1 MTIRPFFAG
10 RVFDPEAITVMSVAF
25 ERACATMGLRHD
37 TDDQATGLV
46 AEKIIQ
52 LFQRGVDDAETLHS
66 LAVKELTGRE

>member
-10 RVFDPEAITVMSVAF
+10 RVFEPETITVMSVAF
-25 ERACATMGLRHD
+25 ERACADMGLRADSNDH
-37 TDDQATGLV
+37 ATALV

-52 LFQRGVDDAETLHS
+52 LIERGVVGADQLSS